1 MSVVTAGIVVIGLGV
16 WLLVKRKTFTGPNV
30 SFQMLNQINAET
42 VTGIEARHERG
53 VDVNK

>member
-1 MSVVTAGIVVIGLGV
+1 LGV